1 MKKLFALLIA
11 VVLVCSLVVS
21 AGAATGITAEEKAI
35 ITALSQKIE
44 MKSGTIVSLPDKY
57 INQAEDYLS
66 KAELTT
72 QQINDILKYIDN
84 AADVVADSSAKSL
97 SLAEVAVKEA
107 VVKEA
112 KDAAKVVGATL
123 SVESIPV
130 TGEAGEVVANYEAVL
145 VFGPES
151 TVPGYTEGTRIELS
165 SKNTEIEK
173 TGVEGS
179 VTATVVGSVVVL
191 VAAAFVVVA
200 SRKKALSK

>member
-44 MKSGTIVSLPDKY
+44 MKSGTVVSLPDKY

-72 QQINDILKYIDN
+72 YEINDILKYIDN
-84 AADVVADSSAKSL
+84 SAKIVAASDAKSL
-97 SLAEVAVKEA
+97 GLAEVAVKEA

-112 KDAAKVVGATL
+112 KEAAKVIGATL
-123 SVESIPV
+123 SVTSIPV
-130 TGEAGEVVANYEAVL
+130 TGGQGEVVANYEAVL
-145 VFGPES
+145 IFGPES

-179 VTATVVGSVVVL
+179 MTATVVGSVAIII
-191 VAAAFVVVA
+191 AAAFVVVS
-200 SRKKALSK
+200 SRKKSLSK